1 MAQITRKNV
10 TVDANS
16 ARVAPQ
22 ISGLV
27 AGEDGIKAGM
37 PCRIDSN
44 GEVVRSNGSAA
55 DVNANVDGFAATDAD
70 TGDAV
75 TLYGPGTIFRYAE
88 GLTEPDT
95 LFLAAANGE
104 LDDATTTGDS
114 TGIAR
119 VISSKEIIVLRYHT
133 G

>member
-27 AGEDGIKAGM
+27 AGEDGIKKGM
-37 PCRIDSN
+37 PCRVDSS

-55 DVNANVDGFAATDAD
+55 DVNANVDGFAASDAD

-75 TLYGPGTIFRYAE
+75 TLYGPGTIFQYGE
-88 GLTEPDT
+88 SLTEPNT
-95 LFLAAANGE
+95 LYLAAADGE
-104 LDDATTTGDS
+104 LDNTTTTGDA

-119 VISSKEIIVLRYHT
+119 VISPKEIIVLRYHT